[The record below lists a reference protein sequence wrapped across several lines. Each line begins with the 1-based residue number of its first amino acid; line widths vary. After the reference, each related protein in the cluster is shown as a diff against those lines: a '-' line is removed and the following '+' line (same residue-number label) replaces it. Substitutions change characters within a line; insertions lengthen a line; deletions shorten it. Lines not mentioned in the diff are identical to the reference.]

1 MAEQRQSMDNYT
13 RGFGY
18 ALIVAMIFNGVL
30 TILKEKIEAV
40 HDVLALVFWHHWIGH
55 GVVVLAVF
63 VILGFLFSKSSARQ
77 EDGGNLATWVIW
89 AAVIGAGL
97 IVMFFTVKIL
107 A

>member
-1 MAEQRQSMDNYT
+1 MAEQQQNIDNYT
-13 RGFGY
+13 KGFGY

-30 TILKEKIEAV
+30 TILKEKIEAI

-63 VILGFLFSKSSARQ
+63 VILGFLFSKSAAGQ
-77 EDGGNLATWVIW
+77 EGGKLATWVVW
-89 AAVIGAGL
+89 GAVIGSGL
-97 IVMFFTVKIL
+97 IVMFFTIKIL